1 MNRRVLIYVL
11 VGVLVLAG
19 AGGTALYLLR
29 GSDQSSAQRTAAEA
43 FGRAWTGGNLGTL
56 AFAPG
61 DTEDP
66 AGAIQ
71 TTTAGLTAE
80 KTDKPSAATPGDPVE
95 SESGETATVPLD
107 VTWSLAR
114 DQKWTYQ
121 TTLTLVKQ
129 DDAWLPQYTPALV
142 HPGLTGPQATAKLA
156 AETVAG
162 RRGQITGAND
172 QVLVEEREVVM
183 VGLQKSRADNLKQ
196 SVNQVAGIVDVDGA
210 ALLKRAEAAGK
221 DAFVEVITLRRAAYD
236 KVKAELQ
243 PIPGTV
249 FQTKNLSLAPTSD
262 FARPLFGTV
271 GTATAD
277 IVEESGGRVQAG
289 DDTGLSGLQRT
300 YDEQLSGSPGVVVT
314 ATPAEEG
321 AEPKEMF
328 RAEPTDG
335 ENLQITLDQ
344 EIQNA
349 ADKALASARK
359 LAGMV
364 VVDTRTGNIL
374 AIANGGPNGNSYNRA
389 LLGQYPPG
397 STFKVASTFGLLE
410 YGGMTADKTVACPAT
425 LAVGGKTFKNAE
437 DEVLGKVKFSSDFAH
452 SCNTAFVGSA
462 KLISQE
468 ELAEAAAQ
476 LGYGTPNATGV
487 TAYLG
492 QVPTE
497 GDTVEH
503 AASMIGQSKVLAS
516 PLNVASASAA
526 VASGTWHAPKLV
538 LNGKPS
544 ENNTTE
550 DDSEDAGE
558 DVGEADAGTEVAT
571 GEVEPVELDPAAAKT
586 LRSLMRGVVTNGT
599 ATALKGV
606 PGGPVS
612 GKTGTAEYGSDSPP
626 RTHAWFTGFQ
636 GDLAFAVV
644 VEDGGFGAATA
655 VPLVKKFLTD
665 LAS

>member
-1 MNRRVLIYVL
+1 MLISVL
-11 VGVLVLAG
+11 VAVLVLAG
-19 AGGTALYLLR
+19 AGGAALYLLR
-29 GSDQSSAQRTAAEA
+29 GSDQSGAQETAASA
-43 FGRAWTGGNLGTL
+43 FGRAWTGGNLATL

-61 DTEDP
+61 AEDP
-66 AGAIQ
+66 AGSIQ
-71 TTTAGLTAE
+71 KITAGLTAE
-80 KTDKPSAATPGDPVE
+80 KTDKPSDVSPGTVTE
-95 SESGETATVPLD
+95 SDSGETASVPLT
-107 VTWSLAR
+107 VTWSLAK
-114 DQKWTYQ
+114 DQEWSYES
-121 TTLTLVKQ
+121 TLTLVKQ
-129 DDAWLPQYTPALV
+129 NDAWLPEYSPELV
-142 HPGLTGPQATAKLA
+142 HPELTGTLATATLDA
-156 AETVAG
+156 STLPG
-162 RRGQITGAND
+162 RRGQIVGAND
-172 QVLVEEREVVM
+172 KVLVEDREVVT
-183 VGLQKSRADNLKQ
+183 VGIQKSRADDVKKT
-196 SVNQVAGIVDVDGA
+196 VNQVANIVEVDGA
-210 ALLKRAEAAGK
+210 ALLKRVEAAGG
-221 DAFVEVITLRRAAYD
+221 DVFVEVITLRRAAYD
-236 KVKAELQ
+236 KVEPKLK

-249 FQTKNLSLAPTSD
+249 FQTKDLSLPPTSD

-289 DDTGLSGLQRT
+289 DETGLSGLQRT
-300 YDEQLSGSPGVVVT
+300 YDEQLSGTPGVVVT
-314 ATPAEEG
+314 AAVPDQEDSE
-321 AEPKEMF
+321 KELF
-328 RAEPTDG
+328 RAEPSNG
-335 ENLQITLDQ
+335 ENLQITLDEDVQ
-344 EIQNA
+344 KA
-349 ADKALASARK
+349 ADKALGSAKK

-364 VVDTRTGNIL
+364 AIDTKTGNIL

-389 LLGQYPPG
+389 LLGQYAPG

-410 YGGMTADKTVACPAT
+410 FGGMTANKTVACPAT

-437 DEVLGKVKFSSDFAH
+437 DEVLGRTSFANDFAH

-468 ELAEAAAQ
+468 ELAEAAKS
-476 LGYGTPNATGV
+476 LGYGQPNSTGV

-526 VASGTWHAPKLV
+526 VAEGTWHAPKLV

-544 ENNTTE
+544 SDEKSEEPTTE
-550 DDSEDAGE
+550 DG
-558 DVGEADAGTEVAT
+558 EVASSAEPT
-571 GEVEPVELDPAAAKT
+571 DEEAAEETLAEVEPVKLNADAAKT

-612 GKTGTAEYGSDSPP
+612 GKTGTAEYGSDTPP

-636 GDLAFAVV
+636 GDIAFAVV
-644 VEDGGFGAATA
+644 VEDGGFGAQTA
-655 VPLVKKFLTD
+655 VPLVKKFLAD
-665 LAS
+665 LA